1 MRGRRQ
7 ATLVVGLSVAVPLLF
22 WFGAVV
28 LALVLLR
35 RGWSEG
41 MSVVVWGALP
51 ALAWALIG
59 DPTPLL
65 VLLGSA
71 ALALLLR
78 QRSEW
83 SLVVMATAPLGIVFA
98 LVLMATLQA
107 PLQQLAEQIQAALP
121 QMLSELGEVDEAA
134 LARLQ
139 TMLVPLLA
147 GLMGATH
154 AAMTLLSLILA
165 RAWQARLYNPGGFR
179 EEFHRLRLSPWM
191 GVVLLLAVFAGP
203 QVDGLVLLAP
213 VATVPLLFAGL
224 ALVHGVVGIKRLGIG
239 PLVVL
244 YVALLF
250 VWQVLYPL
258 IMILAFIDS
267 LFDFRSRL
275 KPAFGGGNDDS
286 NGQG

>member
-1 MRGRRQ
+1 MQGLAEFIMRGRRQ

-83 SLVVMATAPLGIVFA
+83 SLVVMATAPLGLVFA
-98 LVLMATLQA
+98 LLFRV
-107 PLQQLAEQIQAALP
+107 
-121 QMLSELGEVDEAA
+121 V
-134 LARLQ
+134 
-139 TMLVPLLA
+139 
-147 GLMGATH
+147 
-154 AAMTLLSLILA
+154 LILA
-165 RAWQARLYNPGGFR
+165 AQWVLNFR
-179 EEFHRLRLSPWM
+179 PLM
-191 GVVLLLAVFAGP
+191 AAGAVYLLWLCLNHFL
-203 QVDGLVLLAP
+203 QQGLL
-213 VATVPLLFAGL
+213 
-224 ALVHGVVGIKRLGIG
+224 H
-239 PLVVL
+239 
-244 YVALLF
+244 LLF
-250 VWQVLYPL
+250 V
-258 IMILAFIDS
+258 S
-267 LFDFRSRL
+267 
-275 KPAFGGGNDDS
+275 
-286 NGQG
+286 

>member
-83 SLVVMATAPLGIVFA
+83 SLVVMATAPLGLVFA

-134 LARLQ
+134 LRASR
-139 TMLVPLLA
+139 PCWCRWA

-154 AAMTLLSLILA
+154 AAMTLVSLILA

-179 EEFHRLRLSPWM
+179 EEFHRLRLAPWM
-191 GVVLLLAVFAGP
+191 GVVLVLAVFGGP

-275 KPAFGGGNDDS
+275 KPVSGGGNDDS